1 MKLTSKILK
10 ETSTEDINKY
20 DNHYKNLKCK
30 LNLVNQKDKDY
41 DIIKEYITS
50 NSKFG
55 ENIVDIFKIEREGE
69 K

>member
-1 MKLTSKILK
+1 
-10 ETSTEDINKY
+10 
-20 DNHYKNLKCK
+20 LKCK